1 MKRFSSYLLVVISTL
16 AFLLL
21 LVHFRIVVALFL
33 LSLFTAAAVR
43 PVIRRL
49 TDRGIA
55 LPVAMLAT
63 YAVGLGLVIAF
74 LVAVGQSTIAE
85 VQDVL
90 NDLAR
95 AYETRY
101 PTWKESGMVLQAIAS
116 RLPPPDALYELL
128 AADEGTLLA
137 QGLLGVGQSI
147 LTMLGGFVVVL
158 ALSIYWSTDRLR
170 FERLWLTL
178 VTASKRAEARRIW
191 RNVEEG
197 VGGYLRSAVV
207 QSYAAAL
214 LLGLGYLLI
223 GLPFPTLLA
232 IVAALAWLIPLLGF
246 LAAVVL
252 AFLAGLSEGILVALF
267 VALYTAG
274 LFLLL
279 RRLAGP
285 RLAEW
290 RDLHSSLLAV
300 VMMIV
305 LAEAYGLA
313 GLLLAWP
320 LAVAVETL
328 VIELMRQRRSR
339 LEAGSPPG
347 RIAELENRLRQIQAQ
362 LASDADS
369 PSPELASLAERTAA
383 LVEEAKV
390 SLELESRDAAT
401 PS

>member
-1 MKRFSSYLLVVISTL
+1 
-16 AFLLL
+16 
-21 LVHFRIVVALFL
+21 
-33 LSLFTAAAVR
+33 
-43 PVIRRL
+43 
-49 TDRGIA
+49 
-55 LPVAMLAT
+55 
-63 YAVGLGLVIAF
+63 
-74 LVAVGQSTIAE
+74 
-85 VQDVL
+85 
-90 NDLAR
+90 
-95 AYETRY
+95 
-101 PTWKESGMVLQAIAS
+101 MVLQAIAS

-246 LAAVVL
+246 VAAVVL

-390 SLELESRDAAT
+390 SLESGSGDAAT